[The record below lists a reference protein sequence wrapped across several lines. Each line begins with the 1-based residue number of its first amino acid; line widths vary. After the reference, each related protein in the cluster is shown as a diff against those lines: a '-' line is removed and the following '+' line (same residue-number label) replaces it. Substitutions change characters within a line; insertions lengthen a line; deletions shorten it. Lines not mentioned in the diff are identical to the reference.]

1 MCPAWRVC
9 RCATSGGTLI
19 QHPDRRIGPRPWV
32 LRQWPTHPRPG
43 FAIRVSP
50 DVAGSWAKQT
60 RPVSRYLLQHRRTPE
75 ECSVV
80 VAAFK
85 GYESRFVTA
94 RRWRPASEARMRSG
108 GRSRQHP
115 SAGHSSSCCPTWP
128 TAPLRRVSARSRA
141 MSPGGT
147 HATIPCGHSP
157 IAGRAAR
164 TDQPGAARPG
174 SVTPGVDREPAST
187 SVSCGVTTHPP
198 RQRPGLLPPG

>member
-1 MCPAWRVC
+1 MVFLRSLAARDMCPAWRVC

-32 LRQWPTHPRPG
+32 LRQWASTQDPG
-43 FAIRVSP
+43 SRG
-50 DVAGSWAKQT
+50 VARCRRLVGEADSS
-60 RPVSRYLLQHRRTPE
+60 VSRYLLKHRHTPE
-75 ECSVV
+75 EWSVV

-94 RRWRPASEARMRSG
+94 RRRRPASEARMRSG

-174 SVTPGVDREPAST
+174 SVTPGVDREPL
-187 SVSCGVTTHPP
+187 
-198 RQRPGLLPPG
+198 RLPSAAA